1 MSKKLGLSLL
11 LAFVLATG
19 AIAVEASDTPDNT
32 LPPPSFTD
40 GRLNSYDT
48 GAPVIVYETH
58 QDISTLTTDGLPGT
72 ETVINGVQ
80 LLAWDGASDSAK
92 QVLDV
97 SADKINAAIAKNKK
111 PTFTIAQANG
121 YALNYSNSGW
131 FWVTAPPDSEGK
143 VYSFTWQ
150 KDF

>member
-11 LAFVLATG
+11 LVFVLAMG
-19 AIAVEASDTPDNT
+19 AVAVEASNTPDTT

-48 GAPVIVYETH
+48 GAPVIIYETH
-58 QDISTLTTDGLPGT
+58 KNIPVLDSEGLVGT
-72 ETVINGVQ
+72 ATVIDGVQ
-80 LLAWDGASDSAK
+80 LLAWSGASDSAK

-97 SADKINAAIAKNKK
+97 SVDKINAAIAKNKK

-131 FWVTAPPDSEGK
+131 FWVTTPPDAEGK
-143 VYSFTWQ
+143 VYTFQWQ

>member
-1 MSKKLGLSLL
+1 MKKLGMSLL
-11 LAFVLATG
+11 LTFVLVTG
-19 AIAVEASDTPDNT
+19 AVAVEASDTPNTT

-58 QDISTLTTDGLPGT
+58 QDIPALDSEGLPGD

-80 LLAWDGASDSAK
+80 LLSWSGTSESAR

-97 SADKINAAIAKNKK
+97 SADKINAAIAKNTK

-121 YALNYSNSGW
+121 YTLNYSNSGW
-131 FWVTAPPDSEGK
+131 FWVTAPPDFEGK
-143 VYSFTWQ
+143 VYTFTWQ

>member
-1 MSKKLGLSLL
+1 MKKLGISLL
-11 LAFVLATG
+11 LTFVLVTG
-19 AIAVEASDTPDNT
+19 AVAVEASDTPNTT

-58 QDISTLTTDGLPGT
+58 QDIPTLDSEGLPGN

-80 LLAWDGASDSAK
+80 LLAWSGASESAK

-97 SADKINAAIAKNKK
+97 SADKINAAIAKNTK
-111 PTFTIAQANG
+111 PTFTIAQQNG

-131 FWVTAPPDSEGK
+131 FWITAPADSEGK
-143 VYSFTWQ
+143 IYTFTWQ